1 MKKDAFLTVPNLI
14 TILGFIFIVL
24 FVDNF
29 LDGSQATAFL
39 FLFLAG
45 FSDALDGFL
54 ARRLKQESFIGS
66 ILDPVR
72 DRTIMLALL
81 YAFWCM
87 RGSTNL
93 ILIIIFVEVLVFL
106 IWAYQIFWVNYFYIS
121 TRHIFGKFRQAG
133 HLACGGLGVLGL
145 INSNQALGG
154 MIVFS
159 VILLGVIVTEGIL
172 KKFLSF
178 FNLKILLDEGGMNG
192 L

>member
-1 MKKDAFLTVPNLI
+1 MKRDAFLTVPNLI

-29 LDGSQATAFL
+29 LDGSQTTAFL

-45 FSDALDGFL
+45 CSDALDGFL

-93 ILIIIFVEVLVFL
+93 ILIIIFVEVLIFL
-106 IWAYQIFWVNYFYIS
+106 TWAYQIFQADCIS
-121 TRHIFGKFRQAG
+121 ARHIFGKFRQAG
-133 HLACGGLGVLGL
+133 HLICGGLGVLGL
-145 INSNQALGG
+145 ITPKQALIG
-154 MIVFS
+154 MLFFS
-159 VILLGVIVTEGIL
+159 AVLLIVIVTEGIL
-172 KKFLSF
+172 KKFLNF
-178 FNLKILLDEGGMNG
+178 FNLKILLEKGGFNG